1 MFVQTCLGV
10 EYMKSLLCLIEQL
23 SVAFLSARLTGN
35 KYSSV
40 DSSAIVVWIKQ
51 NSILWKLSKS
61 NLGSLIIKFNIDKY
75 I

>member
-10 EYMKSLLCLIEQL
+10 EDIKSLLCLIEQL
-23 SVAFLSARLTGN
+23 SVALLSTSLTGN

-51 NSILWKLSKS
+51 NSILWKLSKG
-61 NLGSLIIKFNIDKY
+61 NLGSLIIKFNIDEY

>member
-10 EYMKSLLCLIEQL
+10 EDIKSLLCLIEQL

-40 DSSAIVVWIKQ
+40 DSSAIVV
-51 NSILWKLSKS
+51 
-61 NLGSLIIKFNIDKY
+61 
-75 I
+75 

>member
-10 EYMKSLLCLIEQL
+10 EDIKSFLCLIEQL

-40 DSSAIVVWIKQ
+40 DSSAIVV
-51 NSILWKLSKS
+51 
-61 NLGSLIIKFNIDKY
+61 
-75 I
+75 